1 MAEVYLSSASGKAWG
16 GHINVVVNND
26 AIRGTVTVSAWLYYY
41 KTQSQASYGYFTP
54 RIIIKKDGAVVRN
67 ASSGKTPNMAL
78 TNNQSAFGMEVTNVS
93 FSYTDR
99 CTVTVEG
106 SVECDVTS
114 GSSLKG
120 DSLYGSGSWPCEA
133 QRPASPVKPNTN
145 TIQMGKNLILS
156 ISSGGSAY
164 SHTLEYKFGS
174 TTGTIASNVGQSYSW
189 KVPDLAAYCN
199 NATSG
204 VCTITCKTYY
214 SGTYTG
220 SSTCQVTLTVPDAT
234 TPTLPDGTL
243 GSQMTITLPRNSGN
257 FRHELKCEFYQS
269 STTIA
274 TGAASSQ
281 NWTPGYD
288 LAKQIPNLTYGTAT
302 LVCITKNGSAVV
314 GTTKRTFRLTV
325 PENDTTRPS
334 IQSVAL
340 SVISSLEGDLAGLYI
355 RGRTGLKAQIT
366 ASSPYSTI
374 AAYQVSAGD
383 VSAKGNPATITY
395 LVNDGQVTVEAKVTD
410 ARGFSRTHS
419 QKIQVLSYSRPKIV
433 PYTGYAEVIC
443 ERALEDGQLNSSG
456 TYLAIKAGKSFSSFQ
471 VDEKERNSCS
481 LRYRFKVSSAPEY
494 GAWVV
499 LLDSTSAEKE
509 IQVLVRDVVPST
521 SRSYDIE
528 ISAIDALGGEHILR
542 FAIMT
547 SAISFV
553 LYDGV
558 DGAGF
563 GKYPEEPH
571 VVDIAAHMTLKVR
584 GKLEVLGAK
593 WQNLGLNAGVAES
606 PFAYGRQ
613 EDTGCYYQLSNGNHI
628 HVACNCSFNY
638 RGTPVAINAAQ
649 LPVEHRPARPVC
661 SLCAANDAQVVLVCV
676 KPDGYIWAEWVKA
689 LDQASGTAVVLWMD
703 GYLDYW
709 I

>member
-1 MAEVYLSSASGKAWG
+1 M
-16 GHINVVVNND
+16 
-26 AIRGTVTVSAWLYYY
+26 
-41 KTQSQASYGYFTP
+41 
-54 RIIIKKDGAVVRN
+54 
-67 ASSGKTPNMAL
+67 
-78 TNNQSAFGMEVTNVS
+78 
-93 FSYTDR
+93 
-99 CTVTVEG
+99 
-106 SVECDVTS
+106 
-114 GSSLKG
+114 
-120 DSLYGSGSWPCEA
+120 
-133 QRPASPVKPNTN
+133 
-145 TIQMGKNLILS
+145 
-156 ISSGGSAY
+156 
-164 SHTLEYKFGS
+164 
-174 TTGTIASNVGQSYSW
+174 
-189 KVPDLAAYCN
+189 
-199 NATSG
+199 
-204 VCTITCKTYY
+204 
-214 SGTYTG
+214 
-220 SSTCQVTLTVPDAT
+220 TVPDAT
-234 TPTLPDGTL
+234 MPTVPDGTL
-243 GSQMTITLPRNSGN
+243 GSTMTINLPRNSGN
-257 FRHELKCEFYQS
+257 FTHELRCNFYQS
-269 STTIA
+269 SITVA
-274 TGAASSQ
+274 SGAGTSQ
-281 NWTPGYD
+281 SWTPGYD

-302 LVCITKNGSAVV
+302 LVCTTKNGSAVV
-314 GTTKRTFRLTV
+314 GTTQRTFRLTV
-325 PENDTTRPS
+325 PENDTTRPC

-471 VDEKERNSCS
+471 VDGKERNSCS

-494 GAWVV
+494 GAWMV

-593 WQNLGLNAGVAES
+593 WTSLGLNTGVAES

-638 RGTPVAINAAQ
+638 RGTPVAINATQ
-649 LPVEHRPARPVC
+649 LPAEHRPATTKIINQWSAKVVTGVAYGDIKEAYLSGQLSKRQAVDMYVRFGGMERQRAREKVEVWEFVKRYPECEGITYPAIEAYREFGSGMSAKTFYDIWKYESSV
-661 SLCAANDAQVVLVCV
+661 SADVDANGEAISGSKKRKVLDYINRQNLTVSQ
-676 KPDGYIWAEWVKA
+676 KDGLYYAFGWAESKINEAPWH
-689 LDQASGTAVVLWMD
+689 
-703 GYLDYW
+703 
-709 I
+709 